1 MNSHIGQTELV
12 LPLFEGLFERPLWE
26 TFLNRLMARTRAQR
40 IRLTIAPTIASEHPA
55 LDRRISAR
63 GAAYGNNSADEDAAL
78 TRLAQSGFRANRVY
92 ALDELGH
99 TFGAADLN
107 DVSDLLKRA
116 RIGDARLLRISTLQK
131 ESVWLSLLH
140 EREAF
145 EAADS
150 ALLASLVP
158 AIRAA
163 AQNLFLIGILKAR
176 MVAAETALARL
187 GIGHAILDGQGT
199 VIASDPGWDASQP
212 VAHDREGQ
220 FAAACAELRRSTD
233 EEGFVVPAMK
243 SGRPFVVRGLAG
255 PALPFGHSAA
265 AVASYRTPQS
275 LDAASIE
282 PVVAATFGLTP
293 REAALA
299 ARLATGDS
307 LTEAGK
313 SLGLSVET
321 ARNYSKRIFAKTG
334 THGQTDL
341 VRGILSR
348 LP

>member
-12 LPLFEGLFERPLWE
+12 LPLFEGLFEEPLWE
-26 TFLNRLMARTRAQR
+26 TFLKRLMARTRAQR
-40 IRLTIAPTIASEHPA
+40 IRLTIAPSIADEHPL

-63 GAAYGNNSADEDAAL
+63 GAAPSDRNADEDGAL
-78 TRLAQSGFRANRVY
+78 ARLADSGFRANRVY

-99 TFGAADLN
+99 IFGTADLN
-107 DVSDLLKRA
+107 DVGDLLQRA

-131 ESVWLSLLH
+131 ESIWLSLLH

-145 EAADS
+145 QAADS
-150 ALLASLVP
+150 ALLATLVP

-163 AQNLFLIGILKAR
+163 AQNLFVIGILKAR
-176 MVAAETALARL
+176 MVAAEAALARL
-187 GIGHAILDGQGT
+187 GIGQAIVDGQGT
-199 VIASDPGWDASQP
+199 IIASDPGWE
-212 VAHDREGQ
+212 AHQANAYDRESQ
-220 FAAACAELRRSTD
+220 LAAACATLRGST
-233 EEGFVVPAMK
+233 EKEFAIVPATT
-243 SGRPFVVRGLAG
+243 SGRPIVVRRLTGST
-255 PALPFGHSAA
+255 LPFAQAAA
-265 AVASYRTPQS
+265 AVASFRSPQR
-275 LDAASIE
+275 LDATAVE
-282 PVVAATFGLTP
+282 PVIATTFGLTP

-299 ARLATGDS
+299 ARLALGDS
-307 LTEAGK
+307 LAEAGQI
-313 SLGLSVET
+313 LGLSIET